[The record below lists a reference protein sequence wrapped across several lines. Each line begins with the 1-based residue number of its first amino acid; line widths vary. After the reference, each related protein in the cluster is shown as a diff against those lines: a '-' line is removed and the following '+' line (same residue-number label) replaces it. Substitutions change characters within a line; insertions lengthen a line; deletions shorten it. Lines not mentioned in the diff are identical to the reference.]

1 MYNVKAKIGAI
12 IPANNSVLEPEFWSR
27 MPPAYALYATR
38 LLVRGDLTAE
48 AVKQMESGLD
58 ASVDQLAATG
68 VDVLA
73 YMDMVTTFIMN
84 ARWNEQKTEE
94 ISGRIGV
101 PCISAWTALRD
112 ALVAMN
118 IRRIALGTPY
128 PRKLHGLAR
137 PFFEENGFEVVS
149 DGTLDIVA
157 MREVPNVTPKR
168 LQAFVQSLEWHEAD
182 AVVLLATDLPT
193 LDSLERLEKQLQRA
207 VLSSNQTLLWASLRQ
222 AGYGEPLSGVGRLGS
237 TLLN

>member
-27 MPPAYALYATR
+27 LPSFYALYATR

-48 AVKQMESGLD
+48 AVRQMESGLD

-68 VDVLA
+68 IDVLA
-73 YMDMVTTFIMN
+73 YMDMVTTFVMK

-94 ISGRIGV
+94 ISARIGV

-112 ALVAMN
+112 ALAAMN
-118 IRRIALGTPY
+118 IRRITLGTPY
-128 PRKLHGLAR
+128 PRTLHELTR
-137 PFFEENGFEVVS
+137 PFFEENGFEVV
-149 DGTLDIVA
+149 DNGTLDIVA
-157 MREVPNVTPKR
+157 MREVPNVTPTR
-168 LQAFVQSLEWHEAD
+168 LQAFVQSLEWREAD

-193 LDSLERLEKQLQRA
+193 FDSLEHLEKRLERT

-222 AGYGEPLSGVGRLGS
+222 AGYGEPISGLGRLGS
-237 TLLN
+237 TMLN